1 VASLAELYRAI
12 WGLGDPGV
20 PVPLHLMRDSR
31 VLELQVP
38 SIDRMR
44 WLRLKQSY

>member
-1 VASLAELYRAI
+1 
-12 WGLGDPGV
+12 
-20 PVPLHLMRDSR
+20 VPLRVMRASR
-31 VLELQVP
+31 VLERRVP